1 VGEKIRRRRLF
12 RRAGLPTAWVLS
24 FLVVVANL
32 LRDQI
37 PFKNSGGLD
46 TCASNRVRQGARDT

>member
-1 VGEKIRRRRLF
+1 
-12 RRAGLPTAWVLS
+12 LPTAWVLS